1 MKVEVMAGLASESEV
16 RVKAHQV
23 AFSGCDLQVLT
34 LEPDTSPVA
43 SLSPS
48 PPEKTFEKTFLSQ
61 YSTSPT
67 LHY

>member
-34 LEPDTSPVA
+34 LEPDASPVA
-43 SLSPS
+43 SL
-48 PPEKTFEKTFLSQ
+48 
-61 YSTSPT
+61 
-67 LHY
+67 